1 MADLNHVTLIGRL
14 TRDAELKY
22 TPGGLAISSFSIAV
36 NRRRKNGDQ
45 WVDEVSYFDIN
56 LYGKPAE
63 SLKQYLTK
71 GKQIAVDGE
80 LRQDRWEKDGQNHSR
95 IVIVANNVQ
104 LLGGNTGSGNYS
116 NAGGYSPAN
125 NNAQGYNQGYSQN
138 QGSSYQPRYDAPQDQ
153 YDPGSSYGSDSSFP
167 EDIPF

>member
-71 GKQIAVDGE
+71 GKQVAVDGE

-95 IVIVANNVQ
+95 IYIAANNVQ
-104 LLGGNTGSGNYS
+104 LLGGNTGSSNYS
-116 NAGGYSPAN
+116 NAGGFSPAN
-125 NNAQGYNQGYSQN
+125 NNSQGYNQGYSQPQN
-138 QGSSYQPRYDAPQDQ
+138 SYQPRYDAPQDQ

>member
-1 MADLNHVTLIGRL
+1 MADINRVTLIGRL
-14 TRDAELKY
+14 TKDSDLKY
-22 TPGGLAISSFSIAV
+22 TQGGLAISNFSIAV
-36 NRRRKNGDQ
+36 NRRRKSGDQ
-45 WVDEVSYFDIN
+45 WIDEVSYFDIN

-95 IVIVANNVQ
+95 IVSIANNVQ
-104 LLGGNTGSGNYS
+104 LLGGNSENKS
-116 NAGGYSPAN
+116 NFSEQKTN
-125 NNAQGYNQGYSQN
+125 FFVEKQ
-138 QGSSYQPRYDAPQDQ
+138 SYEQTFDAEKQE
-153 YDPGSSYGSDSSFP
+153 FP

>member
-36 NRRRKNGDQ
+36 NRRRKSGDQ
-45 WVDEVSYFDIN
+45 WIDEVSYFDIN
-56 LYGKPAE
+56 LYGKSAE

-71 GKQIAVDGE
+71 GKQVAVDGE

-116 NAGGYSPAN
+116 NAGGFAPAN
-125 NNAQGYNQGYSQN
+125 NNPQGYNQGYSQN
-138 QGSSYQPRYDAPQDQ
+138 
-153 YDPGSSYGSDSSFP
+153 
-167 EDIPF
+167 

>member
-14 TRDAELKY
+14 TKDAELKY
-22 TPGGLAISSFSIAV
+22 TQGGLAISNFSIAV
-36 NRRRKNGDQ
+36 NRRRKSGDQ
-45 WVDEVSYFDIN
+45 WIDEVSYFDIN
-56 LYGKPAE
+56 LYGKPAG

-95 IVIVANNVQ
+95 VVIVANNVQ
-104 LLGGNTGSGNYS
+104 LLGGNSENKS
-116 NAGGYSPAN
+116 N
-125 NNAQGYNQGYSQN
+125 
-138 QGSSYQPRYDAPQDQ
+138 SSEQKTNFFVEKQSYEQTFDAEKQE
-153 YDPGSSYGSDSSFP
+153 FP

>member
-95 IVIVANNVQ
+95 IYIAANNVQ
-104 LLGGNTGSGNYS
+104 LLGGNTGSSNYS
-116 NAGGYSPAN
+116 NAGGYAPAN
-125 NNAQGYNQGYSQN
+125 NNSQGYNQGYSQPQN
-138 QGSSYQPRYDAPQDQ
+138 SYQPRYDAPQDQ

>member
-1 MADLNHVTLIGRL
+1 MADINRVSLIGRL

-22 TPGGLAISSFSIAV
+22 TQGGLAISNFSIAV
-36 NRRRKNGDQ
+36 NRRSKSGDE
-45 WVDEVSYFDIN
+45 WVEVVSYFDIN

-95 IVIVANNVQ
+95 VVIVANNVQ
-104 LLGGNTGSGNYS
+104 LLGGNSENKSNSSEQKTNFFVEKQSYEQTFDTGK
-116 NAGGYSPAN
+116 
-125 NNAQGYNQGYSQN
+125 QE
-138 QGSSYQPRYDAPQDQ
+138 
-153 YDPGSSYGSDSSFP
+153 FP